1 MINLILASEMTSAD
15 IFAALILITVIG
27 GLLIAAGYAFYKVTA
42 SKKNLKNA
50 KENQRLMFNQLKKG
64 DYVWGVSGEELENYV
79 VTYAG
84 YYFDR
89 NNICKEV
96 RISLKSLTDDWNTK
110 YINIPVDYSQ
120 TYKHNDYYTIYNEAS
135 LLQRGIKLKRDK
147 QRNAAKEVTNE
158 KLVEETTKLIE
169 RLNKIKKDYLLR

>member
-1 MINLILASEMTSAD
+1 MINLILASEMTGVD
-15 IFAALILITVIG
+15 IFVTLVLIAVIG
-27 GLLIAAGYAFYKVTA
+27 GLLIAAGHAIYEVIA

-64 DYVWGVSGEELENYV
+64 DYVWEVSGEELKDYV

-84 YYFDR
+84 YYFDI

-96 RISLKSLTDDWNTK
+96 RIYLQNLSEEYSTRD
-110 YINIPVDYSQ
+110 INIPVGDSQ
-120 TYKHNDYYTIYNEAS
+120 TYKHNNYYTVYNEAS
-135 LLQRGIKLKRDK
+135 LLQKGIKLKRDK

-158 KLVEETTKLIE
+158 KLIEETTKLIE
-169 RLNKIKKDYLLR
+169 RLNKIKKDYL

>member
-1 MINLILASEMTSAD
+1 MINLILASEMTGVD
-15 IFAALILITVIG
+15 IFVTLVLIAVIG
-27 GLLIAAGYAFYKVTA
+27 DLLISAGCIIYRITA
-42 SKKNLKNA
+42 SKKKFKNA

-64 DYVWGVSGEELENYV
+64 DYVWEVSGEELKDYV

-84 YYFDR
+84 YYFDG

-96 RISLKSLTDDWNTK
+96 RISLQSLTNEWNTRD
-110 YINIPVDYSQ
+110 INIPVDDSQ
-120 TYKHNDYYTIYNEAS
+120 TYKRNNYYTVYNEAS
-135 LLQRGIKLKRDK
+135 LLQKGIKLKRDK

-169 RLNKIKKDYLLR
+169 RLNKIKKDYL

>member
-1 MINLILASEMTSAD
+1 MINLILASEVTGAD
-15 IFAALILITVIG
+15 IFIALVLITTIG
-27 GLLIAAGYAFYKVTA
+27 GMLIAAGYAIYEVAA

-64 DYVWGVSGEELENYV
+64 DYVWEVSGEELKDYV

-84 YYFDR
+84 YYFDI

-96 RISLKSLTDDWNTK
+96 RISLQSLTNEWNTRD
-110 YINIPVDYSQ
+110 INIPVDDSQ
-120 TYKHNDYYTIYNEAS
+120 TYKRNNYYTIYNEAS

-158 KLVEETTKLIE
+158 KMIEETTKLIE
-169 RLNKIKKDYLLR
+169 RLNKIKKDYL

>member
-1 MINLILASEMTSAD
+1 MNLILASEVTGAD
-15 IFAALILITVIG
+15 IFVALVLVASIV
-27 GLLIAAGYAFYKVTA
+27 GLLIIGCYAIYEVAA

-64 DYVWGVSGEELENYV
+64 DYVWEVSGEELKDYV

-84 YYFDR
+84 HYFDR

-96 RISLKSLTDDWNTK
+96 RISLQSLTNEWNTRD
-110 YINIPVDYSQ
+110 INIPVDDSQ
-120 TYKHNDYYTIYNEAS
+120 TYKRDNYYTVYNEAS

-169 RLNKIKKDYLLR
+169 RLNKIKKDYL

>member
-1 MINLILASEMTSAD
+1 MINLILASEMTGVE
-15 IFAALILITVIG
+15 IFVVLVLIATIG
-27 GLLIAAGYAFYKVTA
+27 GMLIAAGYAIYEVA
-42 SKKNLKNA
+42 ANKKNLKNA

-64 DYVWGVSGEELENYV
+64 DYVWEVSGEELKDYV

-84 YYFDR
+84 YYFDI

-96 RISLKSLTDDWNTK
+96 RISLQNLSEEYSTRD
-110 YINIPVDYSQ
+110 INIPVGDSQ
-120 TYKHNDYYTIYNEAS
+120 TYKRNNYYTIYNEAS
-135 LLQRGIKLKRDK
+135 LLQKGIKLKRDK

-169 RLNKIKKDYLLR
+169 RLNKIKQDYL

>member
-1 MINLILASEMTSAD
+1 MINLILTTGHVSFVMLPYFIIFFASV
-15 IFAALILITVIG
+15 ALLGNILWGV
-27 GLLIAAGYAFYKVTA
+27 YKKIKD
-42 SKKNLKNA
+42 KKKYQDA
-50 KENQRLMFNQLKKG
+50 CKNQRLMFNQLKKG
-64 DYVWGVSGEELENYV
+64 DYVWEVSGEELKDYV

-96 RISLKSLTDDWNTK
+96 RISLQSLTNEWNTRD
-110 YINIPVDYSQ
+110 ISIPVDDSQ
-120 TYKHNDYYTIYNEAS
+120 TYKRDNYYTIYNEAS

-169 RLNKIKKDYLLR
+169 RLNKIKKDYL